1 MIFVITLLIF
11 LIVVAVLLWVR
22 TPHYFM
28 SKADVIRLLQKV
40 LVGQASENEWAI
52 FLSTSF
58 RHCPPLEPIRDAC
71 AAIDEKEYLGHTR
84 AGFLFSEPGLTQLRA
99 ILQQLETLDSESGR
113 Y

>member
-1 MIFVITLLIF
+1 MAFVITLLIF
-11 LIVVAVLLWVR
+11 LVVVAVLLWVR
-22 TPHYFM
+22 TPHYLM
-28 SKADVIRLLQKV
+28 TRADVIVLLQKV

-58 RHCPPLEPIRDAC
+58 RHCPPLESIRDTC

-84 AGFLFSEPGLTQLRA
+84 TGFLFSESGLAQLRA
-99 ILQQLETLDSESGR
+99 ILQQVEVLDIESGP